1 MSYWFEITEYENE
14 MNNYFK
20 GVSGRHIKDTL
31 LITVKNIGAFKWS
44 RFKGYFKCYENQSN
58 YFFDETQIPEDVEP
72 NGYLELVLNFPR
84 IEKNKNSGDC
94 YCSIQL
100 FYENKGYNAQVIRFR
115 KDYDLFGNDLVYE
128 GKIEEKEEI
137 IEEKK
142 EEIKEEKKE
151 EIKEEIKEEKKEEI
165 KGEKKEEI
173 KEIIKEEIK
182 EEKKEEKKEIIKE
195 EIKEE
200 KKEKEILQPN
210 KIEEEKV
217 KKKEK
222 KKEEKKENE
231 YQIIVKKFRSAFDFA
246 PADFSDEYILGLIL
260 KSNKDFQKAMM
271 LHLALEDKKIEE
283 KKRKSKS
290 EEGLEQL
297 VSQFRQAYQLS
308 EQDYPSKKLKEILA
322 KKEGNFENAFE
333 ELMSFIQ

>member
-100 FYENKGYNAQVIRFR
+100 FYENQGYNAQVIRFR

-151 EIKEEIKEEKKEEI
+151 EIKEEKKEEI
-165 KGEKKEEI
+165 KEEKKEEI

-182 EEKKEEKKEIIKE
+182 EEK
-195 EIKEE
+195 KEE

-246 PADFSDEYILGLIL
+246 PSDFSDEYILGLIL

-290 EEGLEQL
+290 KEGLEQL

-308 EQDYPSKKLKEILA
+308 EQDYPNEKLKKILA